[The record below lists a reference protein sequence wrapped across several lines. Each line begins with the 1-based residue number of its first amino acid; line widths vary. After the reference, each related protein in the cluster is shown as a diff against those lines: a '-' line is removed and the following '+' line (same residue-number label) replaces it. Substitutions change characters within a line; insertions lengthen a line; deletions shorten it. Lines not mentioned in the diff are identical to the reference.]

1 MLTADET
8 AIIKATVPILE
19 ADGEALT
26 MHFYKIMLDEYP
38 QVRPLFNLA
47 HQASGTQ
54 PRALANGVL
63 MYAKNAAGVTGAL
76 PCRRSLPAAGDS

>member
-19 ADGEALT
+19 ADGEALS
-26 MHFYKIMLDEYP
+26 MLFYKIMLGEYP

-63 MYAKNAAGVTGAL
+63 MYARNIDW
-76 PCRRSLPAAGDS
+76 RRKLASPRSVIHFQCS